1 MRGLSARSTREL
13 CLSSLDF
20 GRAAR
25 ACGSHTGGHSTQ
37 ARLQRRRS
45 GARVLGLERRY
56 LRLRVPW
63 DSGGANQRPSARSAR
78 ALCLS
83 LRPRTSNATTKPIA
97 EYSRAEEGSGSAAA
111 AAATAVAAR
120 LRRGGGRRA
129 RAGEPAV
136 QTATAEEGARAR
148 RHSGEGDAVVA
159 ASARVVKDSLA
170 RRRWG
175 RQRWRRQRR
184 R

>member
-1 MRGLSARSTREL
+1 LGLWAPQCGEWHVRGLSARSTREL

-83 LRPRTSNATTKPIA
+83 LRPRTSNATTKPKF
-97 EYSRAEEGSGSAAA
+97 SRVLEGGGGLGLAA
-111 AAATAVAAR
+111 AAATATAVAAR
-120 LRRGGGRRA
+120 FCDAAGGGGLGRGSRRCRRRRQKRVLGLGGTVARVMWWWRHRRG
-129 RAGEPAV
+129 
-136 QTATAEEGARAR
+136 
-148 RHSGEGDAVVA
+148 
-159 ASARVVKDSLA
+159 
-170 RRRWG
+170 
-175 RQRWRRQRR
+175 
-184 R
+184 